1 LAWGWAMELELVGDQ
16 IAERAEM
23 IVGGRTWP
31 CAVVVATSW
40 KMLIR
45 KGSGFEYKWRPQL
58 AG

>member
-1 LAWGWAMELELVGDQ
+1 MGGELVSDQ

-58 AG
+58 DG